1 MEFKIDAFTLV
12 LLGIATGVLLGGL
25 VMWTWG
31 VRSMVTLTVSMMI
44 AAWLNYWWYLR
55 KPPDTSVD
63 WRDED
68 G

>member
-1 MEFKIDAFTLV
+1 MEFKIDMATLV
-12 LLGIATGVLLGGL
+12 LFGIATGMTFGGA

-31 VRSMVTLTVSMMI
+31 VRSTIVLIGFAMI
-44 AAWLNYWWYLR
+44 VAWLNYWWYLR
-55 KPPDTSVD
+55 KPPDASID